1 MAHTID
7 DNGSPCTSPPPDD
20 ANPVAPNRAA
30 GLGFALVLYVVFDG
44 FSHGMLDARLT
55 PLVSITLLATAAA
68 LALALL
74 GGCSRRL
81 LTPPGARTTGIIL
94 LAFVGYTALS
104 AVLGGGTFDLGF
116 VKNAMLFAAIV
127 ALTDTPR
134 RLDALLLTAAGAG
147 MIQAGLGIGQVIV
160 SQGVPPGGVT
170 GLLPNHVQYA
180 MYLLLSILALA
191 PFVHRTHGARRL
203 GVLAAEVLMIT
214 MLLAS
219 LARGVLV
226 VGIICAALWL
236 LTSLRSR
243 RSRLLAVAGMTTT
256 ASAAFMASERL
267 QTLLEVPAAL
277 GDPARLDVLLS
288 GRLPLLLAAWNMWLA
303 HPLIGVG
310 YGRYPIVWAEY
321 APSELGFRGI
331 RDFAYS
337 AHSTY
342 LQIAA
347 EMGAIGLGLYLALI
361 GSGLRDGLRARS
373 SMARRGDSAGV
384 LAATAILIALL
395 AIALHGILDNTGW
408 HDRVLYVLLAA
419 SVVVRTHTADDG
431 LEVTPR
437 GRLTTDDRPETAPPN
452 T

>member
-1 MAHTID
+1 MAHTTD
-7 DNGSPCTSPPPDD
+7 DNGSPCTSPPSDD
-20 ANPVAPNRAA
+20 AGSSVPSRVAQW
-30 GLGFALVLYVVFDG
+30 GFGLVLYVVFDG

-55 PLVSITLLATAAA
+55 PLASLTLLATAAA
-68 LALALL
+68 LALALFA
-74 GGCSRRL
+74 GCGRRL

-94 LAFVGYTALS
+94 LAFVSYTALS
-104 AVLGGGTFDLGF
+104 AVLGGGVFDLGF

-147 MIQAGLGIGQVIV
+147 MAQAGLGIGQVIV
-160 SQGVPPGGVT
+160 TQGVPSSGVT

-191 PFVHRTHGARRL
+191 PFVHRAHGVRRL
-203 GVLAAEVLMIT
+203 ALLAAEALMIT
-214 MLLAS
+214 MLVAS
-219 LARGVLV
+219 LARGVLAV
-226 VGIICAALWL
+226 SIVCAAVWL
-236 LTSLRSR
+236 LASLRSR
-243 RSRLLAVAGMTTT
+243 RSRLLAGAGMAAT
-256 ASAAFMASERL
+256 ASAALMASDRL
-267 QTLLEVPAAL
+267 RTLLQVPAAL
-277 GDPARLDVLLS
+277 GDPERLDALLS

-303 HPLIGVG
+303 HPLTGVG
-310 YGRYPIVWAEY
+310 YGRYPLMWAEY
-321 APSELGFRGI
+321 APTEIGRRSIRELA
-331 RDFAYS
+331 FA

-373 SMARRGDSAGV
+373 SMARRGDRVGV
-384 LAATAILIALL
+384 LAATAILVALL

-431 LEVTPR
+431 PEVATP
-437 GRLTTDDRPETAPPN
+437 GRLRTDDRPETAPPN
-452 T
+452 A